1 MKIEVSHYKSELQRK
16 LKDKNTSLQFLPR
29 LLFDISAQK
38 TLVFRGVKIKTSY
51 LIDLV
56 HTLMLKYYFKGDNNF
71 ALNAIVLKEK
81 YGYLYKLYIDWLL
94 ESNILILKKNYRAGI
109 TSRCYKLNPIIFKQE
124 IKRVQNPDK
133 FLIKKYRKRIFDNFE
148 PINEMKSSIGA
159 EIRQKLIS
167 DLFSVDIDIQ
177 RSRYYLNSLKNEERD
192 SYNRNLYSIESI
204 NEKHLFYHFD
214 NYGRLHTNFTILKS
228 FIRKNCLTIDGEPTF
243 EIDIKNSQPLF
254 LWKLI
259 SQCDYQWIDKTE
271 LDFFKIL
278 TLRGKFYEYWGN
290 VIGEKNRNCVK
301 QMTYKVLFG
310 HNRSNSKAD
319 KTFSGVFPTIHQF
332 IKFYKK
338 ECGSH
343 KILAHDLQKAESN
356 LIFNNIIRKINLLH
370 PEIKIVTVH
379 DSLIFQRKW
388 QVEVN
393 RIFQS
398 EINREFDLI

>member
-1 MKIEVSHYKSELQRK
+1 MKIEVSHYKSEIQRK
-16 LKDKNTSLQFLPR
+16 LKDKNNSLQFLPR
-29 LLFDISAQK
+29 LLFD
-38 TLVFRGVKIKTSY
+38 VFPKQTIVFKSQRIKTSY

-56 HTLMLKYYFKGDNNF
+56 HTLMLKYYFKRDNSF
-71 ALNAIVLKEK
+71 TLNAIVLKQK
-81 YGYLYKLYIDWLL
+81 YGYLYKLYIDWLI
-94 ESNILILKKNYRAGI
+94 EAGILIMKKNYRAGV
-109 TSRCYKLNPIIFKQE
+109 TSRCYELNPVIFKQE
-124 IKRVQNPDK
+124 IKRVQNRDK

-148 PINEMKSSIGA
+148 PVDEMKSSIGA

-167 DLFSVDIDIQ
+167 DLFSVDIDIE
-177 RSRYYLNSLKNEERD
+177 RSVYYLDSLKNEEKD

-204 NEKHLFYHFD
+204 NQKHLFYHFD

-259 SQCDYQWIDKTE
+259 SQYDYEWIDKVE
-271 LDFFKIL
+271 LDFFKSL
-278 TLRGKFYEYWGN
+278 TLNGKFYEYWGN
-290 VIGEKNRNCVK
+290 VLGEKDRKNVK

-319 KTFSGVFPTIHQF
+319 KTFSGVFPTIHRF

-338 ECGSH
+338 ECGGH

-370 PEIKIVTVH
+370 PEIKIITVH

-388 QVEVN
+388 HSEVN

-398 EINREFDLI
+398 EINRQFDLI